1 MNILRRFVSSE
12 NGFLSIPIP
21 KEFQK
26 TKLEVI
32 IFPFDNGKKTVKN
45 QKLIAKA
52 HEIIDR
58 GCDVEN
64 IDEFFDAF
72 ENSRKDR
79 ELPNRG

>member
-1 MNILRRFVSSE
+1 MNVLRRFVSSE

-32 IFPFDNGKKTVKN
+32 IFPIDKEKKTLKS

-52 HEIIDR
+52 HEIIDK
-58 GCDVEN
+58 GCDIEN
-64 IDEFFDAF
+64 IDDFFKEF